1 MHLQL
6 QAVVDEFEHAHIRLR
21 SLARALPEELWTRR
35 PDEGRWSI
43 AECVSH
49 INLTSTAYLPLL
61 RRGVATGRLLD
72 GPPPVRYRRDLI
84 GWLLWRT
91 AGPPV
96 RLRVKTTAAF
106 IPHGSEPPS
115 KLIDEFERLGKE
127 QIECVREADGLP
139 LGRIKIASPFNPR
152 VKYNLFACLT
162 ILPRH
167 QHRHL
172 WQAEQAWRVLR
183 RAVASGN

>member
-1 MHLQL
+1 
-6 QAVVDEFEHAHIRLR
+6 
-21 SLARALPEELWTRR
+21 
-35 PDEGRWSI
+35 
-43 AECVSH
+43 
-49 INLTSTAYLPLL
+49 
-61 RRGVATGRLLD
+61 
-72 GPPPVRYRRDLI
+72 
-84 GWLLWRT
+84 
-91 AGPPV
+91 
-96 RLRVKTTAAF
+96 VKTTAAF